1 MAKARC
7 GRILGDDIYIEE
19 GDTTTLYFIN
29 QLRAYQ
35 VVLAALKALD
45 QDICHDG
52 CSLPSTVNKV
62 IKRLGKLKSDL
73 ETSDVAAE
81 KKESLLSKIDSFLA
95 DVNKLPQD
103 ASQTCRKSAG
113 ECLIGSSCFATGAL
127 NLFKEIT
134 EPEAPKK
141 I

>member
-1 MAKARC
+1 MAKTRC
-7 GRILGDDIYIEE
+7 GRILGEDIYIEE

-29 QLRAYQ
+29 QLRGYQ
-35 VVLAALKALD
+35 VVLAALKSLD

-52 CSLPSTVNKV
+52 CSLPATVSKV
-62 IKRLGKLKSDL
+62 IKRLGKLKNDL
-73 ETSDVAAE
+73 EASDVAAE

-95 DVNKLPQD
+95 DTSRLPQD
-103 ASQTCRKSAG
+103 TSQTCRKSAG
-113 ECLIGSSCFATGAL
+113 ECLMGSCCFATGAL

-134 EPEAPKK
+134 VPEAPK

>member
-1 MAKARC
+1 
-7 GRILGDDIYIEE
+7 DIYIEE

-62 IKRLGKLKSDL
+62 IKRLGKLKNDL
-73 ETSDVAAE
+73 ETSDVAE

-95 DVNKLPQD
+95 DTNRLPQD
-103 ASQTCRKSAG
+103 ISQTCRKSAG
-113 ECLIGSSCFATGAL
+113 ECVMGSGCFATGVL

-134 EPEAPKK
+134 EPEAPK

>member
-7 GRILGDDIYIEE
+7 GRILGEEIYIEE

-29 QLRAYQ
+29 QLRGYQ

-45 QDICHDG
+45 RDICHDG

-62 IKRLGKLKSDL
+62 IKRLGKLKNDL

-81 KKESLLSKIDSFLA
+81 KKESLLPKADRFLA
-95 DVNKLPQD
+95 DVNRLPQD
-103 ASQTCRKSAG
+103 TSQTCRKSAR
-113 ECLIGSSCFATGAL
+113 ECVMGSGCFATGAL
-127 NLFKEIT
+127 NLIEEIT
-134 EPEAPKK
+134 EPEAPK

>member
-1 MAKARC
+1 MAKTRC
-7 GRILGDDIYIEE
+7 GRILGEDIYIEE

-62 IKRLGKLKSDL
+62 IKRLGKLKNDL
-73 ETSDVAAE
+73 ETSDVAE

-95 DVNKLPQD
+95 DTNRLPQD
-103 ASQTCRKSAG
+103 ISQTCRKSAG
-113 ECLIGSSCFATGAL
+113 ECVMGSGCFATGVL

-134 EPEAPKK
+134 EPEAPK

>member
-1 MAKARC
+1 MAKTRC
-7 GRILGDDIYIEE
+7 GRILGEDIYIEE

-29 QLRAYQ
+29 QLRVYQ

-62 IKRLGKLKSDL
+62 IKRLGKLKGDL
-73 ETSDVAAE
+73 EASDVAAE
-81 KKESLLSKIDSFLA
+81 KKEGLLSKIDSFLA
-95 DVNKLPQD
+95 DASRLVQD
-103 ASQTCRKSAG
+103 TSQTCRKSAG
-113 ECLIGSSCFATGAL
+113 ECLIGSGCFATGAL
-127 NLFKEIT
+127 NLIKEIT
-134 EPEAPKK
+134 EPEAPK

>member
-62 IKRLGKLKSDL
+62 IKRLGKLKNEL
-73 ETSDVAAE
+73 EASDVVAE

-95 DVNKLPQD
+95 DANRLPQD
-103 ASQTCRKSAG
+103 TSQTCRKSAR
-113 ECLIGSSCFATGAL
+113 ECIMGSGCFATGAL
-127 NLFKEIT
+127 NLINEIT
-134 EPEAPKK
+134 EPEAPK